1 MSTALSLS
9 DNVDVDVDADDDDNA
24 SEHEENVKEV
34 DDNDDDY
41 LSDSSYESDSSDD
54 EDVSNRTLLFLC
66 EEGQLDRA
74 LIRVRD
80 WDKRYPP
87 CSGDNTAKKKKK
99 NMRTADDD
107 DTARSIIKQELFRK
121 NIHTGNYCL
130 HEILAGGI
138 CDKSALELVERIL
151 ERYRTDYPNES
162 RNIIFKAQPKD
173 SNKRT
178 ILHWCAWSKV
188 PSYILKQVINAN
200 PECMLLRDNLSH
212 GSRTPYEI
220 AKRYWSDDPITK
232 ILKSSLDS
240 YLPYRI
246 QFNVHLC
253 IDRIFKLS
261 NHHADDDARR
271 ILTPFNKVDRKN
283 TGLTPRTWFVASVIG
298 YTMSREMNNL
308 ALHIISF
315 MGYGARNVGSKNKR
329 KRKNTQ
335 KRRSA
340 MSTKAAT
347 IKRTEQG
354 GSNGSRDRNEETNSN
369 NEESPEMRTR
379 SSRKRKI

>member
-1 MSTALSLS
+1 MSTAFSLS
-9 DNVDVDVDADDDDNA
+9 DNADADDDDNA

-87 CSGDNTAKKKKK
+87 CSGDKK
-99 NMRTADDD
+99 NMRASDDD
-107 DTARSIIKQELFRK
+107 DKTRSIIKQELFRK

-138 CDKSALELVERIL
+138 SDKSALELVERIL
-151 ERYRTDYPNES
+151 ERYRIDYPNES

-200 PECMLLRDNLSH
+200 PECMLLKDNLSH
-212 GSRTPYEI
+212 GSRTPCEI
-220 AKRYWSDDPITK
+220 AKRYWSDDPITM

-246 QFNVHLC
+246 QFNVH
-253 IDRIFKLS
+253 FQ
-261 NHHADDDARR
+261 
-271 ILTPFNKVDRKN
+271 
-283 TGLTPRTWFVASVIG
+283 
-298 YTMSREMNNL
+298 
-308 ALHIISF
+308 F
-315 MGYGARNVGSKNKR
+315 MY
-329 KRKNTQ
+329 
-335 KRRSA
+335 
-340 MSTKAAT
+340 
-347 IKRTEQG
+347 
-354 GSNGSRDRNEETNSN
+354 
-369 NEESPEMRTR
+369 
-379 SSRKRKI
+379 

>member
-1 MSTALSLS
+1 MSTALYLS
-9 DNVDVDVDADDDDNA
+9 DNVDTDDDVR
-24 SEHEENVKEV
+24 EHEESAKEV
-34 DDNDDDY
+34 DDDDDDY

-66 EEGQLDRA
+66 EEGQLDKA
-74 LIRVRD
+74 LIRVRE
-80 WDKRYPP
+80 WDKRCPP
-87 CSGDNTAKKKKK
+87 CSGDNPKKKK
-99 NMRTADDD
+99 MRAVDDD
-107 DTARSIIKQELFRK
+107 DKTTRSIIKQELFRK

-138 CDKSALELVERIL
+138 CDKSALELVEHIL
-151 ERYRTDYPNES
+151 ERYRIDYLNES

-173 SNKRT
+173 SHKRT
-178 ILHWCAWSKV
+178 VLHWCAWSKV

-200 PECMLLRDNLSH
+200 PECMLLKDNASH
-212 GSRTPYEI
+212 GSRTPLEI

-253 IDRIFKLS
+253 INRIFKLS
-261 NHHADDDARR
+261 QHNDADDARNF
-271 ILTPFNKVDRKN
+271 LTPFNKIDRKI

-308 ALHIISF
+308 ALHIISY
-315 MGYGARNVGSKNKR
+315 MGYGAKKTNKRSKNTK
-329 KRKNTQ
+329 
-335 KRRSA
+335 KRRLT
-340 MSTKAAT
+340 MTTKVAT
-347 IKRTEQG
+347 IKRKGQG
-354 GSNGSRDRNEETNSN
+354 VGNSGNRDGNEETSSN
-369 NEESPEMRTR
+369 NEESSKMRTR
-379 SSRKRKI
+379 SSKKRKIYRSSVPD